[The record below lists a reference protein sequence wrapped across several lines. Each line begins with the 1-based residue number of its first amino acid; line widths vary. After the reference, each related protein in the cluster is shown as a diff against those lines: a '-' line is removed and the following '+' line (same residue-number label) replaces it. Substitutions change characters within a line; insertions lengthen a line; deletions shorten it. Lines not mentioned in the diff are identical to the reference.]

1 MNLIGKELKR
11 WREAAGLSQDDL
23 AAELN
28 RSRSCI
34 SKFENDRKTIDIY
47 TLKNWA
53 LVTNSEIQAAVVLFG
68 ADIFANAVQFMPLMP
83 MFIQTLTVAQFLN

>member
-11 WREAAGLSQDDL
+11 WREAAGLSQDEL

-47 TLKNWA
+47 TFKHWVLA
-53 LVTNSEIQAAVVLFG
+53 TNSELQAAIIIFG
-68 ADIFANAVQFMPLMP
+68 TDIFTNAVQIFPLVP
-83 MFIQTLTVAQFLN
+83 AFIRMISIA